1 MLEDLE
7 TTFTPTV
14 DPEVAAMIT
23 SGCYSLPFD
32 VLGLH
37 RITIDGTPAVAIRTF
52 QPQALSVSVNRGGRQ
67 CTMAHI
73 HSDGLF
79 EVIFPGETEFFP
91 YCLSITLYAAPG
103 SPGPQRYEIEDP
115 YRYAPVLTDFDL
127 HLFNE
132 GTHLR
137 LYEKLGAQLMEHQG
151 TQGVCFAVWAPNAER
166 VSVIGGFNQW
176 DGRRHPMR
184 PRGASGVWELFVPG
198 LQQGDLYRF
207 EIKTRYQGYM
217 AVKSDPFAFA
227 AELRPNNASVIW
239 DLGRYQWRDDHWMA
253 TRKQHQRLDGPM
265 AIYEVHLGSW
275 KREPDPQYGHRWLT
289 YRELAEQL
297 VPYAKGMGYT
307 HLELMPIT
315 EHPFDGSW
323 GYQTTGYFAPTSRH
337 GTPDDFRYFVDQAHQ
352 AGLGVIIDW
361 VPAHFPKD
369 GHGLSFFDGTH
380 LFEHADLRQGE
391 HQDWGSLIYNYG
403 RNEVCAFLL
412 SSAMFWL
419 DRYHIDGMR
428 VDAVA
433 SMLYL
438 DYSRNEGEWIP
449 NRYGGRENLEA
460 VAFIKRFNEVVHLE
474 FPDTLTFAEE
484 STAWGMVSR
493 PTYLGGLGFDLKWN
507 MGWMH
512 DMLEYVS
519 KEPIHRRYHHNNL
532 TFSLLY
538 AFTEN
543 FILPLS
549 HDEVV
554 HGKGALLSNMPGDYW
569 QMFANLRALYGYMY
583 AHPGKKLLFM
593 GGEIGQWNEWNH
605 EWQVEWVLLYFDA
618 HRQMQEYVKALNH
631 LYAAQPALYEVDF
644 SWEGFQWIDFHDV
657 DNSIV
662 TFLRR
667 AKNPGDFVL
676 VVSNFTP
683 VPREGY
689 RIGVPREGFYREL
702 LNSDSAYYGGS
713 NMGNGWGVPSEPEPW
728 QGQPHSIVV
737 TVPPLA
743 VVYLKP

>member
-1 MLEDLE
+1 ME
-7 TTFTPTV
+7 
-14 DPEVAAMIT
+14 
-23 SGCYSLPFD
+23 
-32 VLGLH
+32 
-37 RITIDGTPAVAIRTF
+37 
-52 QPQALSVSVNRGGRQ
+52 
-67 CTMAHI
+67 HI
-73 HSDGLF
+73 HPDGLF
-79 EVIFPGETEFFP
+79 EAIFPGETEFFP
-91 YCLSITLYAAPG
+91 YRLAITLHNTPG
-103 SPGPQRYEIEDP
+103 SPGPQRYEMEDP
-115 YRYAPVLTDFDL
+115 YRYSPVLTDFDL

-137 LYEKLGAQLMEHQG
+137 LYEKLGAQLMEHEG

-184 PRGASGVWELFVPG
+184 PRGASGVWELFVPS

-227 AELRPNNASVIW
+227 TELRPNNASVIW

-253 TRKQHQRLDGPM
+253 ARKQHQKLDGPM

-307 HLELMPIT
+307 HIELMPIT

-323 GYQTTGYFAPTSRH
+323 GYQTTGYFAPTPRH
-337 GTPDDFRYFVDQAHQ
+337 GTPDDFRYFVDRAHQ

-403 RNEVCAFLL
+403 RNEVVAFLL
-412 SSAMFWL
+412 SSALFWL

-460 VAFIKRFNEVVHLE
+460 VAFLKRFNEVVHLE
-474 FPDTLTFAEE
+474 YPDTLTFAEE

-512 DMLEYVS
+512 DMLEYVG

-667 AKNPGDFVL
+667 AKNPDDFVL

-702 LNSDSAYYGGS
+702 LNSDSTYYGGS
-713 NMGNGWGVPSEPEPW
+713 NMGNGWGVPSQPEPW
-728 QGQPHSIVV
+728 QGQPHSIVI

-743 VVYLKP
+743 VVFLKPEGGY

>member
-1 MLEDLE
+1 
-7 TTFTPTV
+7 
-14 DPEVAAMIT
+14 MIANG
-23 SGCYSLPFD
+23 SYSLPFD
-32 VLGLH
+32 VLGMH
-37 RITIDGTPAVAIRTF
+37 RITVDGGPALAIRTF
-52 QPQALSVSVNRGGRQ
+52 QPQALAVSVNRGGRE
-67 CTMAHI
+67 CTMEHI
-73 HSDGLF
+73 HPDGLF
-79 EVIFPGETEFFP
+79 EAIFPGETEFFP
-91 YCLSITLYAAPG
+91 YRLSITLHNTAG
-103 SPGPQRYEIEDP
+103 SGRPQRYETEDP
-115 YRYAPVLTDFDL
+115 YRYSPVLTDFDL

-132 GTHLR
+132 GTHLH
-137 LYEKLGAQLMEHQG
+137 LYEKLGAQLIEHEG
-151 TQGVCFAVWAPNAER
+151 IQGVCFAVWAPNAER
-166 VSVIGGFNQW
+166 VSVIGSFNQW

-184 PRGASGVWELFVPG
+184 PRGASGVWEIFIPG

-227 AELRPNNASVIW
+227 TELRPKNASVIW
-239 DLGRYQWRDDHWMA
+239 DLSRYQWRDGHWMG
-253 TRKQHQRLDGPM
+253 TRKQKQSLDGPI

-275 KREPDPQYGHRWLT
+275 KREEDPQYGHRWLT

-307 HLELMPIT
+307 HIELMPIT

-352 AGLGVIIDW
+352 AGLGIIVDW

-412 SSAMFWL
+412 SSALFWL
-419 DRYHIDGMR
+419 DRYHIDGLR

-449 NRYGGRENLEA
+449 NQYGGRENLEA

-474 FPDTLTFAEE
+474 YPDTLTFAEE

-512 DMLEYVS
+512 DMLEYVG
-519 KEPIHRRYHHNNL
+519 KESIHRRYHHNNL

-554 HGKGALLSNMPGDYW
+554 HGKGALLANMPGDYW
-569 QMFANLRALYGYMY
+569 QKFANLRALYGYMY

-593 GGEIGQWNEWNH
+593 GDEIGQWNEWNA

-618 HRQMQEYVKALNH
+618 HRHMQEYVRALNH
-631 LYAAQPALYEVDF
+631 LYVAQPALYEVDF

-667 AKNPGDFVL
+667 AKNPDDFV
-676 VVSNFTP
+676 VVASNFTP
-683 VPREGY
+683 VSREGY
-689 RIGVPREGFYREL
+689 RMGVPRAGFYKEL
-702 LNSDSAYYGGS
+702 LNSDSAFYGGS

-728 QGQPHSIVV
+728 QGQPHSIVI

-743 VVYLKP
+743 VVFLKPEAVG